1 MPVNN
6 DQEFREKVL
15 VILTD
20 VQTKMNS
27 LVGADGTNGRVG
39 SLETQVLDL
48 QQERSRMWG
57 AGAAITVLWAAVLG
71 LADYFKKP

>member
-1 MPVNN
+1 MPVN
-6 DQEFREKVL
+6 DDHEFRERVL

-39 SLETQVLDL
+39 DLEEQVLDL
-48 QQERSRMWG
+48 QKERSRMWG
-57 AGAAITVLWAAVLG
+57 AGAAIAILWTGAATL
-71 LADYFKKP
+71 LDYLRKQ

>member
-1 MPVNN
+1 MTH

-27 LVGADGTNGRVG
+27 LVGIEGTGGRVAD
-39 SLETQVLDL
+39 LETDVDNLKQD
-48 QQERSRMWG
+48 RSRMWG
-57 AGAAITVLWAAVLG
+57 AWAAVTVLWTAA
-71 LADYFKKP
+71 LALVGHFRK